1 LALNPTR
8 RAQLSLRIIVT
19 LIVHFVLARNDDER
33 GCRAASIHRQ
43 NANSVLRS
51 LRVHL
56 SLANS
61 AHYSVQSKRHG
72 RLKLHYM
79 YVSVTCV
86 IVVPVAHAFY
96 FSNCIL
102 GHRPVYCHLLLY
114 YCHQTR
120 QANET
125 QQEDGPSSTFTQ
137 SKYNYLHNS

>member
-1 LALNPTR
+1 MIATLGTTNDFNASASSSNYCIVGHVRQQSIISLLALNRTR

-61 AHYSVQSKRHG
+61 THYSVQSQCHG
-72 RLKLHYM
+72 RIQLHYM
-79 YVSVTCV
+79 YVSVTRV
-86 IVVPVAHAFY
+86 IVVP
-96 FSNCIL
+96 
-102 GHRPVYCHLLLY
+102 
-114 YCHQTR
+114 
-120 QANET
+120 
-125 QQEDGPSSTFTQ
+125 
-137 SKYNYLHNS
+137 